1 MCNKKAIKKTPLF
14 QEQQKQK
21 VYDTNPC
28 VICQLLAF
36 KFHEKDAVKM
46 GVGRK
51 GAKPELNKGVEV
63 CV

>member
-36 KFHEKDAVKM
+36 HEKDAVKM

-51 GAKPELNKGVEV
+51 GAKPELNKGVDV
-63 CV
+63 HVV

>member
-14 QEQQKQK
+14 QEQRKQK

-36 KFHEKDAVKM
+36 HEKDAESKWVLE
-46 GVGRK
+46 GR
-51 GAKPELNKGVEV
+51 ELSQN
-63 CV
+63 